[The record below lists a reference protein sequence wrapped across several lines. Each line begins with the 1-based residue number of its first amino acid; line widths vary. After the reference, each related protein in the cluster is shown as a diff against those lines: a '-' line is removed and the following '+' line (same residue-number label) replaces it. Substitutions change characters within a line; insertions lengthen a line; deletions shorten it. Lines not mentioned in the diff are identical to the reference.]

1 MVEIQYDVQS
11 SIIPKEKE
19 TLDKYE
25 IKNFSWEHLINQS
38 NEKLKKIDIG
48 KLVTNTDPTI
58 FLLQEN
64 ILSQISNIRITSN
77 SHKIP
82 FLTVNDKVE
91 GIFTFKCSP
100 KSKKSRTEGIIFNQT
115 LGDYKI
121 KAFIRFS
128 ENDSLFCLYKKIN
141 DNFLIFNTQFF
152 NYDKGVTYEL
162 DEAPNDSK
170 FRDLD
175 DNITENDKIICMSL
189 SNKFEKT
196 SRKCKTVKEI
206 YFELECQNEDTTD
219 PSYIIKLAKTQ
230 MLLLGL

>member
-25 IKNFSWEHLINQS
+25 IKNFSWEHLIDQS

-170 FRDLD
+170 FRNLD

-196 SRKCKTVKEI
+196 SRKRKTVKEI